1 MKDNKKALDAYE
13 NLAKMIPGNFDVEYA
28 LGKLYL
34 DKGDY
39 AKAKAKF
46 SGILLSDPNN
56 IPALWGQGVAEI
68 FVDNPRAALEP
79 LTRGLNQATQADNN
93 EQRALILQAMGIAY
107 QEMNKPTEAM
117 RNYQDSMAISK
128 GLGLKRLLAN
138 SLSGVAQVQTT
149 IGKTDAALASYTQAL
164 QILHE
169 IGAKKDYG
177 DVLNN
182 RGSLYT
188 GRGDYDKA
196 LQDFKD
202 SNQIQRDADDLNY
215 QAVCLANIGAVYLDK
230 GDTDNAL
237 TYTQQA
243 LELREKLDAP
253 DYLAAALT
261 AIADVYT
268 ATGDYNK
275 ALTSLLRSLD
285 ISRKANNT
293 KESAAVSDQIGSV
306 YTYQGHIGRAV
317 GASQDAVKGY
327 RAANDYSSEMID
339 ALRNLAAALA
349 QAGRGDESGALLDEA
364 QKMAVDLKNETVLGE
379 LLNTRGDV
387 AFYRG
392 DMKTARSAYEQAAGI
407 AAKNKEK
414 DLALIA
420 KMNLARVALAEGRS
434 QAAVNDL
441 RTAIQQ
447 ADAMHMKYFS
457 LRSSVDMAAAMIN
470 LKDYSHART
479 ELETALG
486 ASEKL
491 GLRLETAR
499 IHYLLGRILQLTG
512 SGSEANSQYQQAVSL
527 LNEIK
532 GEPGAEK
539 LFQRPDL
546 KTIYDDSAHS
556 SQSAKS

>member
-1 MKDNKKALDAYE
+1 
-13 NLAKMIPGNFDVEYA
+13 
-28 LGKLYL
+28 
-34 DKGDY
+34 
-39 AKAKAKF
+39 
-46 SGILLSDPNN
+46 
-56 IPALWGQGVAEI
+56 
-68 FVDNPRAALEP
+68 
-79 LTRGLNQATQADNN
+79 
-93 EQRALILQAMGIAY
+93 
-107 QEMNKPTEAM
+107 
-117 RNYQDSMAISK
+117 
-128 GLGLKRLLAN
+128 
-138 SLSGVAQVQTT
+138 
-149 IGKTDAALASYTQAL
+149 
-164 QILHE
+164 
-169 IGAKKDYG
+169 
-177 DVLNN
+177 
-182 RGSLYT
+182 
-188 GRGDYDKA
+188 
-196 LQDFKD
+196 
-202 SNQIQRDADDLNY
+202 
-215 QAVCLANIGAVYLDK
+215 
-230 GDTDNAL
+230 
-237 TYTQQA
+237 
-243 LELREKLDAP
+243 
-253 DYLAAALT
+253 
-261 AIADVYT
+261 
-268 ATGDYNK
+268 
-275 ALTSLLRSLD
+275 
-285 ISRKANNT
+285 
-293 KESAAVSDQIGSV
+293 
-306 YTYQGHIGRAV
+306 
-317 GASQDAVKGY
+317 
-327 RAANDYSSEMID
+327 
-339 ALRNLAAALA
+339 
-349 QAGRGDESGALLDEA
+349 
-364 QKMAVDLKNETVLGE
+364 VLGE

-392 DMKTARSAYEQAAGI
+392 DMKAARSAYEQAAGI

-479 ELETALG
+479 ELENALG

-546 KTIYDDSAHS
+546 KTIYDESTHS